1 MQTSKRLM
9 LLSDFLDQDNKIER
23 GSLMQFR
30 PWIAAII
37 FCIVTFLL
45 LAYVKFTQVSAA
57 IAFGESFPEP
67 SETVFPL
74 TVTTSDWQDT
84 LDVMGEVKATRTLD
98 IRNELEGI
106 ITYVGFSSGGQIQ
119 KGEVLLTLDS
129 INEQAQLDAIEA
141 EIALAK
147 LDVSRLTQL
156 VETRA
161 SSRSQVDQ
169 AMAQLAIKQA
179 NARALR
185 ATIAKKTLV
194 SPFTGITGLHELE
207 VGGFLTAN
215 SLITRLIGKLDQAWV
230 DFSVPQSEYQLSPLT
245 ELEVATIN
253 QPDVKHKAKIV
264 AIDPVISSTSRNLR
278 IRAELDNQTAQ
289 LKPGTSVKVM
299 VPVGK
304 PISAIRLPN
313 TAVRYD
319 SFGTYVYV
327 LATAADG
334 KLRAKRQAVVVGSH
348 DQKQIVVLSGLNAND
363 QVATVGSFKLREGML
378 VNLASDVANAE
389 PL

>member
-1 MQTSKRLM
+1 
-9 LLSDFLDQDNKIER
+9 
-23 GSLMQFR
+23 MQFR
-30 PWIAAII
+30 PWIAAIG

-67 SETVFPL
+67 SETVVPM
-74 TVTTSDWQDT
+74 TVSLSSWQDT
-84 LDVMGEVKATRTLD
+84 LQVLGEVKATRALD

-106 ITYVGFSSGGQIQ
+106 ITSVGFSSGGQVQ
-119 KGEVLLTLDS
+119 KGQMLLTLDS
-129 INEQAQLDAIEA
+129 INEQAQLDATRA
-141 EIALAK
+141 EITLAK

-161 SSRSQVDQ
+161 ASRSQIDQ

-179 NARALR
+179 NARALQ

-194 SPFTGITGLHELE
+194 SPFSGTTGLHELE
-207 VGGFLTAN
+207 AGGFVAAN

-230 DFSVPQSEYQLSPLT
+230 DFSVPQSAYQLSPMS
-245 ELEVATIN
+245 ELEIATIN
-253 QPDVKHKAKIV
+253 QPDIKHTAKII
-264 AIDPVISSTSRNLR
+264 AIDPVISSTSRNVR

-299 VPVGK
+299 LPVGK

-319 SFGTYVYV
+319 SFGPYVY
-327 LATAADG
+327 LLTQAADG
-334 KLRAKRQAVVVGSH
+334 KLRAERQAVELGSH
-348 DQKQIVVLSGLNAND
+348 DQKQIVVLSGLKAND

-378 VNLASDVANAE
+378 VNLTSDTANAE